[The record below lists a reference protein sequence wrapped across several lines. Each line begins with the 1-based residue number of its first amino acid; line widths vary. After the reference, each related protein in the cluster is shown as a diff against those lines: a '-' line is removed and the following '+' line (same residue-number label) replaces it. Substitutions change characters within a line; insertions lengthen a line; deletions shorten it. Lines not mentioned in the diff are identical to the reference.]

1 MNTVGL
7 KGAVLALA
15 FSITCGAC
23 GGAPPPEAPRPE
35 PAPPEAPTAA
45 EPPATTP
52 VEKPAAE
59 AAEPETK
66 AEPKPEL
73 KGRNITYRMTPS
85 GLVIEV
91 EGVEFVPKADA
102 VKNAAGGYDVA
113 LSVKATAKD
122 GNMHRL
128 LSPENGPLMVF
139 SKIERGGKATDNPD
153 ERKGDG
159 EEFISPGDSITLER
173 KIAAKITPGS
183 TITLQVG
190 LWGLG
195 LDAAERKPIRK
206 LFWLKMAG
214 SNKKPTPVITAPE

>member
-1 MNTVGL
+1 MKTL
-7 KGAVLALA
+7 VLALTLPIA
-15 FSITCGAC
+15 SVCAC
-23 GGAPPPEAPRPE
+23 GGAPPPETPKPAPVAAPE
-35 PAPPEAPTAA
+35 PADAEETQKPEPKAGETPAPA
-45 EPPATTP
+45 ESEPS
-52 VEKPAAE
+52 AE
-59 AAEPETK
+59 A
-66 AEPKPEL
+66 KPEL

-91 EGVEFVPKADA
+91 EGVEFVPKAEP
-102 VKNAAGGYDVA
+102 VKSPAGGYDVA
-113 LSVKATAKD
+113 LSVKATSRD
-122 GNMHRL
+122 GSMHRL

-139 SKIERGGKATDNPD
+139 SRIERGGKATDNPD

-159 EEFISPGDSITLER
+159 EEFISPGDSITIER
-173 KIAAKITPGS
+173 KIPAKLTAGS

-195 LDAAERKPIRK
+195 LDAADRKPIKK

>member
-1 MNTVGL
+1 MKTVWL
-7 KGAVLALA
+7 RSAVIALA
-15 FSITCGAC
+15 FSGSCASAC

-35 PAPPEAPTAA
+35 PSAAPPVAEETPKPEPRTDEPSAP
-45 EPPATTP
+45 
-52 VEKPAAE
+52 
-59 AAEPETK
+59 AEPEPG
-66 AEPKPEL
+66 AEPKAEL
-73 KGRNITYRMTPS
+73 KGRNITYRMTPG

-91 EGVEFVPKADA
+91 EGIEFVPKAEA
-102 VKNAAGGYDVA
+102 VKSAAGGHDVA
-113 LSVKATAKD
+113 LSVKATSKD

-139 SKIERGGKATDNPD
+139 SRIERGEKATDHPD

-173 KIAAKITPGS
+173 KIPAKLTAGS

-195 LDAAERKPIRK
+195 LDAADRKPIKK

>member
-1 MNTVGL
+1 MKTAQLRSTVI
-7 KGAVLALA
+7 VLA
-15 FSITCGAC
+15 FSCASAC

-35 PAPPEAPTAA
+35 PSAAP
-45 EPPATTP
+45 EPPVAEKTPKPEPGTDGPSAP
-52 VEKPAAE
+52 VEP
-59 AAEPETK
+59 EPS

-73 KGRNITYRMTPS
+73 KGRNITYRMTPG
-85 GLVIEV
+85 GLVIDV
-91 EGVEFVPKADA
+91 EGVEFVPKAEA
-102 VKNAAGGYDVA
+102 VKSAAGGHDVA
-113 LSVKATAKD
+113 LSVKATSKD

-139 SKIERGGKATDNPD
+139 SRIERGEKATDNPD

-173 KIAAKITPGS
+173 KIPAKLTAGS

-195 LDAAERKPIRK
+195 LDAAERKPIKK